1 MNKRPD
7 TLKVRADERRV
18 QLVANL
24 AALKTDTRP
33 EAAAQMAK
41 TKKQLTE
48 LQEQIKH
55 GWQSENI
62 EVRAKLKAWL
72 DGNDALIAAA
82 ATPTAPEPATTA

>member
-1 MNKRPD
+1 MNKGPD
-7 TLKVRADERRV
+7 SLKVRADVRRG
-18 QLVANL
+18 QLVTTL
-24 AALKTDTRP
+24 ASLKTATAP
-33 EAAAQMAK
+33 EAVAQMAH

-72 DGNDALIAAA
+72 DSNEAVVVAPAAS
-82 ATPTAPEPATTA
+82 EPAAPQA

>member
-18 QLVANL
+18 QLVATL
-24 AALKTDTRP
+24 ASLKANTQP
-33 EAAAQMAK
+33 EAVSQIAQ

-48 LQEQIKH
+48 LQEQLKH
-55 GWQSENI
+55 GWQSENS

-72 DGNDALIAAA
+72 DSNEAVVVASV
-82 ATPTAPEPATTA
+82 ATEPATTPTI

>member
-24 AALKTDTRP
+24 AALKGDTRP

-41 TKKQLTE
+41 TKKQLTASNSRAISWPISRGSAISE
-48 LQEQIKH
+48 LSPSWRNGQHWRVE
-55 GWQSENI
+55 
-62 EVRAKLKAWL
+62 
-72 DGNDALIAAA
+72 IASL
-82 ATPTAPEPATTA
+82 T

>member
-7 TLKVRADERRV
+7 SLKVRADERRG
-18 QLVANL
+18 QLVTTL
-24 AALKTDTRP
+24 ASLKTATQP
-33 EAAAQMAK
+33 EGLAEMAK

-72 DGNDALIAAA
+72 DSNEAVVVASVEA
-82 ATPTAPEPATTA
+82 